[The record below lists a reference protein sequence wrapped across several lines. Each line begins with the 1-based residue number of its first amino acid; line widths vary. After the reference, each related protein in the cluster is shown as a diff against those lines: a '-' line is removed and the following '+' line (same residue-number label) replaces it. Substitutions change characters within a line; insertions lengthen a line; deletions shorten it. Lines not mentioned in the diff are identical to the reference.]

1 MGIQSDGWLNRLE
14 SEKECIGSVLS
25 LSFTLVSLS
34 TLYKVT
40 RKEEEDKRSWKTIR
54 EVKDE

>member
-1 MGIQSDGWLNRLE
+1 MKRNVSGAF
-14 SEKECIGSVLS
+14 S

-54 EVKDE
+54 EVKDELKQHKVDCSTEW